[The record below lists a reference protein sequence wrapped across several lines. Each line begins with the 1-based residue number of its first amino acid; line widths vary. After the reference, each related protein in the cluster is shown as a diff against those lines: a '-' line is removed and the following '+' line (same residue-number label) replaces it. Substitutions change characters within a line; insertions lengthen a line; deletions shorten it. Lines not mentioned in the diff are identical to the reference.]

1 MVRRI
6 RTLPAGCALSIA
18 LLTLGGPVAG
28 QSGSSGLTSEIL
40 NGLRAR
46 PIGPAVTGGR
56 IHDIEALP
64 NDPATIYV
72 ASASGGLW
80 KTTNKG
86 TTWTPLFQ
94 DQAVSTFGDVTIA
107 PSNPEIVWVGTGE
120 QNNRQSSS
128 WGNGV
133 YRSRDG
139 GRSWTHLGLEETRHV
154 GRIRVHPRNPDVAY
168 VAALGNLWA
177 ASADRGVFKTSDGGK
192 SWQKVL
198 FVNDVTGVV
207 DLAMDSSNP
216 DTLYAAAYQR
226 LRQPFG
232 FNGGGPGSGI
242 YKTIDG
248 GRTWRQ
254 LTNGIPSGD
263 KGRIGIALSASNPRV
278 LSATIETGNPDTQG
292 TYRTEDG
299 GETWTRV
306 NPLNPRPMYYSH
318 IYIDPREERR
328 VYVLGTNSYRSEDG
342 GRKFDEIAFSPT
354 YDVGVHRDHHA
365 LWINPGDTRHL
376 YLGTDGGFY
385 ESWDRGETW
394 TKIDNLTLAQF
405 YAIGVDMREPY
416 YVYGGLQDNHSW
428 MVPSATRHW
437 AGILREDWKQIG
449 FSDGMFQQ
457 PDPTSHRYVYSNATS
472 GSLTRVDAETGDIL
486 SIRPTPPA
494 GESPYRFYWT
504 TPSLVSQHDPQV
516 VYFGGNRLFIS
527 RDRGL
532 TWDRTDDLSR
542 RIDRETLPIM
552 GVVGKAIRLSRHDGV
567 GAFSTAVT
575 VAESPVDASILWVGF
590 DDGNVQVSQD
600 GGATWTEVSRNVRG
614 LPDGTFVSRIVA
626 SNAGVGVAYATFDG
640 HRSGDFK
647 PYVYRTR
654 DFGRSWEPLM
664 NGLPS
669 GSVNVIRE
677 HPKNTNLLFVGTEH
691 ALYVSVDAGTSWVR
705 FTAGLPTT
713 LYWDVVIH
721 PRDNDLVIGT
731 HGRGVWIVDDIT
743 PLVEWAADVT
753 SADAKLFPLRPATI
767 FQLWKDESY
776 RGNSEFAGENPP
788 FGAIVSYH
796 LGRVVPSARITVTN
810 RQGRTLRTLEAPA
823 SAGLHRL
830 VWDLRHEPPPSAARE
845 SDEEAQGRAGANRAV
860 AVNPQLMA
868 AVAQPLDPRGPF
880 VSPGSYNVT
889 LEAGSVRLTK
899 SVVVKADPQM
909 PMLSQWDYEQRE
921 RFLLDVDALHR
932 QAYDAAQRADALQ
945 KGDES
950 VQSLARTLTGV
961 RDQLNRLAGECNG
974 NAVRQGSLYPP
985 TTSHR
990 QRFADLQRSLAESVK
1005 ALRERE
1011 TGAGVAQ

>member
-1 MVRRI
+1 MAGRI
-6 RTLPAGCALSIA
+6 RLVVTVCTVSVA
-18 LLTLGGPVAG
+18 LLTLGGPVTG
-28 QSGSSGLTSEIL
+28 QPGSSELSSEIL

-46 PIGPAVTGGR
+46 SIGPAVTGGR

-72 ASASGGLW
+72 ASAAGGLW

-94 DQAVSTFGDVTIA
+94 DQPVSTFGDVTIA
-107 PSNPEIVWVGTGE
+107 PSNPDIVWVGTGE

-139 GRSWTHLGLEETRHV
+139 GRTWTHLGLEETRHI

-177 ASADRGVFKTSDGGK
+177 AGADRGVFKTSDGGK

-198 FVNDVTGVV
+198 YIDDVTGVV
-207 DLAMDSSNP
+207 DLAMDPSKP

-242 YKTIDG
+242 YKTTDG
-248 GRTWRQ
+248 GRNWRP
-254 LTNGIPSGD
+254 LTSGIPSGD

-278 LSATIETGNPDTQG
+278 LNATIETANPETQG
-292 TYRTEDG
+292 TYRSEDG
-299 GETWTRV
+299 GENWTRV

-342 GRKFDEIAFSPT
+342 GRNFEEIAFSPT

-365 LWINPGDTRHL
+365 LWINPGDADHL

-385 ESWDRGETW
+385 ESWDRGGTW
-394 TKIDNLTLAQF
+394 TKLDNLTLAQF
-405 YAIGVDMREPY
+405 YAIGADNRVPY
-416 YVYGGLQDNHSW
+416 FVYGGLQDNHSW

-437 AGILREDWKQIG
+437 AGILRDDWKQIG
-449 FSDGMFQQ
+449 FSDGMFQS
-457 PDPTSHRYVYSNATS
+457 PDPTSHRYVYSNATN
-472 GSLTRVDAETGDIL
+472 GSLTRVDAETGDVL

-494 GESPYRFYWT
+494 GEPPYRFFWT

-542 RIDRETLPIM
+542 RIDRDTLPIM
-552 GVVGKAIRLSRHDGV
+552 GVTGKAIRLSRHDGV
-567 GAFSTAVT
+567 SSFGTAVT
-575 VAESPVDASILWVGF
+575 IAESPVDGRILWVGF

-600 GGATWTEVSRNVRG
+600 GGATWAEVSRNVPG
-614 LPDGTFVSRIVA
+614 LPDGTFVSRVVA
-626 SNAGVGVAYATFDG
+626 SNAGPGVAYAAFNG

-677 HPKNTNLLFVGTEH
+677 HPENTKLLFVGTEH
-691 ALYVSVDAGTSWVR
+691 ALYISIDAGANWVR
-705 FTAGLPTT
+705 FTGGLPTT
-713 LYWDVVIH
+713 LYVDLLIH
-721 PRDNDLVIGT
+721 RRDNDLVIGT
-731 HGRGVWIVDDIT
+731 HGRGLWIVDDIS
-743 PLVEWAADVT
+743 PLVEWAAD
-753 SADAKLFPLRPATI
+753 SASSDATLFRVRPATI
-767 FQLWKDESY
+767 FQFWKDESY

-788 FGAIVSYH
+788 FGAIISYY
-796 LGRVVPSARITVTN
+796 LGRAVPSARITVSN
-810 RQGRTLRTLEAPA
+810 RQGKTLRTIEVPTT
-823 SAGLHRL
+823 AGFHRIT
-830 VWDLRHEPPPSAARE
+830 WDLRHEPPPGPDRSN
-845 SDEEAQGRAGANRAV
+845 DEEQGGPDAKRGA

-868 AVAQPLDPRGPF
+868 AVAQPLAPRGPF
-880 VSPGSYNVT
+880 VSPGSYDVT

-899 SVVVKADPQM
+899 SVVVRPDPQM

-921 RFLLDVDALHR
+921 QFLLEVAALYR
-932 QAYDAAQRADALQ
+932 QAHDAAQRSNALKERDQ
-945 KGDES
+945 S
-950 VQSLARTLTGV
+950 AQSLARTLAGV
-961 RDQLNRLAGECNG
+961 RDQLNRLAGEFNG

-985 TTSHR
+985 TTGHR
-990 QRFADLQRSLAESVK
+990 QRAADLQRSLAENQK
-1005 ALRERE
+1005 ALADRE
-1011 TGAGVAQ
+1011 TRGIVQ

>member
-6 RTLPAGCALSIA
+6 RIVAAGCALSIA
-18 LLTLGGPVAG
+18 VLTLGGPVAG
-28 QSGSSGLTSEIL
+28 QSGSAGLTSEIL

-46 PIGPAVTGGR
+46 SIGPAVTGGR

-72 ASASGGLW
+72 ASAAGGLW

-133 YRSRDG
+133 YRSADG
-139 GRSWTHLGLEETRHV
+139 GRTWAHLGLEETRHV

-168 VAALGNLWA
+168 VAALGNLWTA
-177 ASADRGVFKTSDGGK
+177 NADRGVFKTSDGGK

-207 DLAMDSSNP
+207 DLAMDASNP

-242 YKTIDG
+242 YKTTDG
-248 GRTWRQ
+248 GRNWRQ

-263 KGRIGIALSASNPRV
+263 KGRIGVAVSPSNPRV
-278 LSATIETGNPDTQG
+278 LHATIETGNPDTQG
-292 TYRTEDG
+292 TYRSEDG
-299 GETWTRV
+299 GEKWSRV
-306 NPLNPRPMYYSH
+306 NSLNPRPMYYSH

-365 LWINPGDTRHL
+365 LWIDPGDTRHL
-376 YLGTDGGFY
+376 YLGTDGGLY

-394 TKIDNLTLAQF
+394 SKIDNLTLAQF

-428 MVPSATRHW
+428 MAPSATRRW
-437 AGILREDWKQIG
+437 AGILRDDWRQIG

-457 PDPTSHRYVYSNATS
+457 PDPTNHRYVYSNATS
-472 GSLTRVDAETGDIL
+472 GSLTRVDAETGDVL

-494 GESPYRFYWT
+494 GEPPYRFYWT
-504 TPSLVSQHDPQV
+504 TPSLVSQHDPKV
-516 VYFGGNRLFIS
+516 VYFGGNRLFVS

-532 TWDRTDDLSR
+532 TWDHTDDLSR
-542 RIDRETLPIM
+542 RIDRDTLPIM
-552 GVVGKAIRLSRHDGV
+552 DVAGKAIRLSRHDGV
-567 GAFSTAVT
+567 GAFGTAVT
-575 VAESPVDASILWVGF
+575 IAESPVDASILWVGF

-600 GGATWTEVSRNVRG
+600 GGRTWTEVSRNVHG

-654 DFGRSWEPLM
+654 DFGRSWEPLI

-669 GSVNVIRE
+669 GCVNVIRE

-691 ALYVSVDAGTSWVR
+691 ALYASVDAGANWVR
-705 FTAGLPTT
+705 FTGGLPTT
-713 LYWDVVIH
+713 LYWDLLIH

-731 HGRGVWIVDDIT
+731 HGRGLWIVDDIT
-743 PLVEWAADVT
+743 PLVEWAAESTT
-753 SADAKLFPLRPATI
+753 SDAKLFPLRPATI
-767 FQLWKDESY
+767 FQFWKDESY
-776 RGNSEFAGENPP
+776 RGASEFAGENPP

-796 LGRVVPSARITVTN
+796 LARAVPAARITVSN
-810 RQGRTLRTLEAPA
+810 RQGKTLRTLEAPA

-830 VWDLRHEPPPSAARE
+830 VWDLRHEPPPGAGGSG
-845 SDEEAQGRAGANRAV
+845 DEEQGGVSANRVA

-868 AVAQPLDPRGPF
+868 AVAQPLTPRGPF
-880 VSPGSYNVT
+880 VAPGSYDIT
-889 LEAGSVRLTK
+889 LEAGNVRLTK

-909 PMLSQWDYEQRE
+909 PMITQWDYEQRE
-921 RFLLDVDALHR
+921 RFLLDVAAAHR
-932 QAYDAAQRADALQ
+932 QAFDAAERADALQ
-945 KGDES
+945 KEDES
-950 VQSLARTLTGV
+950 VQSLARTLAGV
-961 RDQLNRLAGECNG
+961 RDQLNRLAGEFNG
-974 NAVRQGSLYPP
+974 SAVRQGSLYPP
-985 TTSHR
+985 TTTHR

-1005 ALRERE
+1005 ALTERE
-1011 TGAGVAQ
+1011 TRAVATSP

>member
-1 MVRRI
+1 MARRI
-6 RTLPAGCALSIA
+6 RLVVIVCTVSIA
-18 LLTLGGPVAG
+18 LLALGGPVTG
-28 QSGSSGLTSEIL
+28 QPGSSELTSEIL

-46 PIGPAVTGGR
+46 SVGPAVTGGR

-133 YRSRDG
+133 YRSLDG
-139 GRSWTHLGLEETRHV
+139 GRTWTHLGLEETRHV
-154 GRIRVHPRNPDVAY
+154 GRIRVHPRNPDIAY
-168 VAALGNLWA
+168 VAALGNLWIA
-177 ASADRGVFKTSDGGK
+177 GVDRGVFKTSDGGK

-198 FVNDVTGVV
+198 YVNDVTGVV

-216 DTLYAAAYQR
+216 DILYAAAYQR

-242 YKTIDG
+242 YKTTDG
-248 GRTWRQ
+248 GRNWRP

-263 KGRIGIALSASNPRV
+263 KGRIGIALSLSNPRV
-278 LSATIETGNPDTQG
+278 LNATIETGSPDTQG
-292 TYRTEDG
+292 TYRSEDG
-299 GETWTRV
+299 GEKWTRV

-318 IYIDPREERR
+318 VYIDPREERR
-328 VYVLGTNSYRSEDG
+328 VYLLGTNSYRSEDG

-365 LWINPGDTRHL
+365 LWINPADTRHL

-394 TKIDNLTLAQF
+394 TKVDNLTLAQF
-405 YAIGVDMREPY
+405 YAIGVDSREPY
-416 YVYGGLQDNHSW
+416 YIYGGLQDNHSW

-437 AGILREDWKQIG
+437 AGILRDDWKQIG

-457 PDPTSHRYVYSNATS
+457 PDPTNHRYVYSNATS

-494 GESPYRFYWT
+494 GEPPYRFYWT

-516 VYFGGNRLFIS
+516 VYFGGNRLLMS

-532 TWDRTDDLSR
+532 TWDRTEDLSR
-542 RIDRETLPIM
+542 RIDRDTLPIM
-552 GVVGKAIRLSRHDGV
+552 GVVGKGIRLSRHDGV
-567 GAFSTAVT
+567 GAFGTAVT
-575 VAESPVDASILWVGF
+575 VAESPVDASVLWVGF

-600 GGATWTEVSRNVRG
+600 RGATWTEVSRNVRG
-614 LPDGTFVSRIVA
+614 VPDGTFVSRIVA
-626 SNAGVGVAYATFDG
+626 SNAGAGVAYAAFDG
-640 HRSGDFK
+640 HRSGDFR
-647 PYVYRTR
+647 PYAYRTR

-677 HPKNTNLLFVGTEH
+677 HPRNVNLLFVGTEH
-691 ALYVSVDAGTSWVR
+691 ALYASVDAGANWAK
-705 FTAGLPTT
+705 FTGGLPTT
-713 LYWDVVIH
+713 LYADVLIH

-731 HGRGVWIVDDIT
+731 HGRGLWVVDDIT
-743 PLVEWAADVT
+743 PLEEWAAD
-753 SADAKLFPLRPATI
+753 SAIPGTKLFAVRPATI
-767 FQLWKDESY
+767 FQFWKDESY
-776 RGNSEFAGENPP
+776 RGNSEVAGENPP
-788 FGAIVSYH
+788 FGALVSYH
-796 LGRVVPSARITVTN
+796 LTRPVPSARITVSN
-810 RQGRTLRTLEAPA
+810 RQGKALRTLEVPA
-823 SAGLHRL
+823 TAGLHR
-830 VWDLRHEPPPSAARE
+830 VIWDLRHEPPPGPGGSDGEGQDEAA
-845 SDEEAQGRAGANRAV
+845 AKKA

-868 AVAQPLDPRGPF
+868 AVAQPLAPRGPF
-880 VSPGSYNVT
+880 VSPGRYNVT
-889 LEAGSVRLTK
+889 LEADGSRLTT
-899 SVVVKADPQM
+899 SVLVAADPEM
-909 PMLSQWDYEQRE
+909 PMLRQWDYEERE
-921 RFLLDVDALHR
+921 RFLLEVAALHR
-932 QAYDAAQRADALQ
+932 QAYDAAQRADAL
-945 KGDES
+945 KDGDAS
-950 VQSLARTLTGV
+950 AQSLARTLAGV
-961 RDQLNRLAGECNG
+961 RDQLNRLAGEFNG

-985 TTSHR
+985 TTGHR
-990 QRFADLQRSLAESVK
+990 QRVADLQRSLTENLKV
-1005 ALRERE
+1005 LTERE
-1011 TGAGVAQ
+1011 TGGIVP